1 MSLHLDETGTAE
13 DLIKRNAASRP
24 STVRVASMLPVNEE
38 ETKSLVLGD
47 ITAVNEG
54 ANVIGAAVRG
64 DYLVTV
70 EELPNGQVVKAA
82 QAHTSGF
89 QMPEAPAEEEVAR
102 LEVERDA
109 KVQQAVR
116 EARQDAEE
124 QIAAARE
131 QAQTEIQQIR
141 EEAATEIEAAQQR
154 AAAEEG
160 QPAGASAQS
169 QASSPAA
176 EKQQQEKS
184 TSGSATAEEKR
195 QTRR

>member
-154 AAAEEG
+154 AAEEG